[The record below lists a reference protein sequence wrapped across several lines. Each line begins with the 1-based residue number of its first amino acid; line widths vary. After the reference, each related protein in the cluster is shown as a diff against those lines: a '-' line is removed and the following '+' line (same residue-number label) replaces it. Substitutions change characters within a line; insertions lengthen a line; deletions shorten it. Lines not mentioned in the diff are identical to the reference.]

1 MSTIEEHNI
10 LRYEPHSV
18 VSERMGFV
26 RSRTGFFIGDPSYV
40 LSKHIYYD
48 IWCDELHFA
57 EGLIHLRG
65 GTCFGVG
72 RTTHGDGLYLDNKRN
87 FYAVGSG
94 MFGIISMEHVKDRHC
109 DRGVFIYE
117 SGTAWFSHDKGIFDF
132 YLPSH
137 SHLHI
142 DTLNI

>member
-1 MSTIEEHNI
+1 VSNIEEHNI

-18 VSERMGFV
+18 VSEHMGFV
-26 RSRTGFFIGDPSYV
+26 RSRTGFFIGDPSHV
-40 LSKHIYYD
+40 LNKHIYYD

-72 RTTHGDGLYLDNKRN
+72 RTANGDGLYLDDRRN

-94 MFGIISMEHVKDRHC
+94 MLSIIPMEHAADKRYHYGLIVQK
-109 DRGVFIYE
+109 

>member
-1 MSTIEEHNI
+1 MSNIEEHNI

-18 VSERMGFV
+18 VSEHMGFV
-26 RSRTGFFIGDPSYV
+26 RSRTGFFIGDPSHV

-72 RTTHGDGLYLDNKRN
+72 RTANGDGLYLDDRRN

-94 MFGIISMEHVKDRHC
+94 MLSIIPLEHAADKRYHYGLIVQ
-109 DRGVFIYE
+109 E

>member
-1 MSTIEEHNI
+1 MSNIEEHNI

-18 VSERMGFV
+18 VSEHMGFV
-26 RSRTGFFIGDPSYV
+26 RSRMGFFIGDPSHV

-72 RTTHGDGLYLDNKRN
+72 RTANGDGLYLDDRRN

-94 MFGIISMEHVKDRHC
+94 MLSIIPLEHAADKRYHYGLIVQK
-109 DRGVFIYE
+109 

>member
-1 MSTIEEHNI
+1 MSNIEEHNI

-18 VSERMGFV
+18 VSEHMGFV
-26 RSRTGFFIGDPSYV
+26 RSRMGFFIGDPSHV

-72 RTTHGDGLYLDNKRN
+72 RTANGDGLYLDDRRN

-94 MFGIISMEHVKDRHC
+94 MLSIIPLEHAADKRYHYGLIVQ
-109 DRGVFIYE
+109 E

>member
-1 MSTIEEHNI
+1 MSNIEEHNI

-18 VSERMGFV
+18 VSEHMGFV
-26 RSRTGFFIGDPSYV
+26 RSRTGFFIGDPSHV
-40 LSKHIYYD
+40 LNKHIYYD

-72 RTTHGDGLYLDNKRN
+72 RTANGDGLYLDDRRN

-94 MFGIISMEHVKDRHC
+94 MLSIIPLEHAADKRYHYGLIVQK
-109 DRGVFIYE
+109 

>member
-1 MSTIEEHNI
+1 MSNIEEHNI

-18 VSERMGFV
+18 VSEHMGFV
-26 RSRTGFFIGDPSYV
+26 RSRMGFFIGDPSYV

-72 RTTHGDGLYLDNKRN
+72 RTANGDGLYLDDRRN

-94 MFGIISMEHVKDRHC
+94 MLSIIPLEHAADKRYHYGLIVQK
-109 DRGVFIYE
+109 

>member
-1 MSTIEEHNI
+1 MSNIEKHNI

-18 VSERMGFV
+18 VSEHMGFV
-26 RSRTGFFIGDPSYV
+26 RSRMGFFIGDPSHV

-72 RTTHGDGLYLDNKRN
+72 RTANGDGLYLDDRRN

-94 MFGIISMEHVKDRHC
+94 MFGIIPLEH
-109 DRGVFIYE
+109 
-117 SGTAWFSHDKGIFDF
+117 AADKRYHYGLIVQDV
-132 YLPSH
+132 LS
-137 SHLHI
+137 SA
-142 DTLNI
+142 NA

>member
-72 RTTHGDGLYLDNKRN
+72 RTAHGDGLYLDNKRN
-87 FYAVGSG
+87 FYAVSSG
-94 MFGIISMEHVKDRHC
+94 MFGIIPLEAEATAVH
-109 DRGVFIYE
+109 
-117 SGTAWFSHDKGIFDF
+117 GTKHADVTLK
-132 YLPSH
+132 
-137 SHLHI
+137 HI
-142 DTLNI
+142 PCVWSA

>member
-1 MSTIEEHNI
+1 MSNIEEHNI

-18 VSERMGFV
+18 VSEHMGFV
-26 RSRTGFFIGDPSYV
+26 RSRMGFFIGDPSYV

-48 IWCDELHFA
+48 ILCDELHFA

-72 RTTHGDGLYLDNKRN
+72 RTANGDGLYLDDRRN

-94 MFGIISMEHVKDRHC
+94 MLSIIPLEHAADKRYHYGLIVQ
-109 DRGVFIYE
+109 E

>member
-1 MSTIEEHNI
+1 MSNIEEHNI

-18 VSERMGFV
+18 VSEHMGFV
-26 RSRTGFFIGDPSYV
+26 RSRTGFFIGDPSHV
-40 LSKHIYYD
+40 LNKHIYYD

-72 RTTHGDGLYLDNKRN
+72 RTANGDGLYLDDRRN

-94 MFGIISMEHVKDRHC
+94 MLSIIPMEHAADKRYHYGLIVQK
-109 DRGVFIYE
+109 

>member
-1 MSTIEEHNI
+1 MSNIEEHNI

-18 VSERMGFV
+18 VSEHMGFV
-26 RSRTGFFIGDPSYV
+26 RSRMGFFIGDPSHV

-72 RTTHGDGLYLDNKRN
+72 RTANGDGLYLDDRRN

-94 MFGIISMEHVKDRHC
+94 MLGIIPLEHAADKRYHYGLIVQ
-109 DRGVFIYE
+109 E

>member
-72 RTTHGDGLYLDNKRN
+72 RTAHGDGLYLDNKRN
-87 FYAVGSG
+87 FYAVSSG
-94 MFGIISMEHVKDRHC
+94 MFGIIPLEHVKDRHC

-142 DTLNI
+142 DTANI